1 MAAVTHIYAGAAR
14 WRAKGKLA
22 GVFRAEAGEGRWEH
36 MTRGLPEEIHV
47 QAITVHPQ
55 DPDVVFAGT
64 HDGPYRS
71 TDRGEHWQKCDFPD
85 RNMQVWSILVH
96 PMRPQTVFVGTAPL
110 GVYRSDDGGERF
122 RLLSRPNM
130 PARCD
135 MGFAPRVM
143 RLAVDPQ
150 NPDILYA
157 PMEVNGVMRSTDGGE
172 SWQDCSESLIRLS
185 EQPHLKSAIGTRLPS
200 EGMLDVHALCV
211 TPADPGGVFIALR
224 MGLFHS
230 ADRGETWEDMEVKR
244 FSPLTYGRDVRM
256 SPQDPRVL
264 YACLSVEAFGKTGSL
279 CRSDDVGKTW
289 RRFDHD
295 TDPRGTM
302 MNLALH
308 ARDPNQVYSIAR
320 GGQAFGTQ
328 DGGKSWREYPL
339 PADVSP
345 DCYAI
350 ACG

>member
-14 WRAKGKLA
+14 WRAKGKYA

-36 MTRGLPEEIHV
+36 LTRGLPEEVHV

-55 DPDVVFAGT
+55 DPNVVFAGT

-71 TDRGEHWQKCDFPD
+71 LDRGEHWEKCAFPD
-85 RNMQVWSILVH
+85 SNMQVWSILVH
-96 PMRPQTVFVGTAPL
+96 PMRPQTVFVGTAPVA
-110 GVYRSDDGGERF
+110 VYRSDDGGEHF
-122 RLLSRPNM
+122 RLMSKPGL
-130 PARCD
+130 PARCE

-157 PMEVNGVMRSTDGGE
+157 PLEVNGVMRSRDGGE
-172 SWQDCSESLIRLS
+172 SWEDCSDGLIRLS
-185 EQPHLKSAIGTRLPS
+185 EKPHLKSAIGTKMEA
-200 EGMLDVHALCV
+200 EGMLDIHALCV
-211 TPADPGGVFIALR
+211 TPADPGGLFIALR

-230 ADRGETWEDMEVKR
+230 PDRGDTWQDIEVKR
-244 FSPLTYGRDVRM
+244 YSPLTYARDVRM
-256 SPQDPRVL
+256 SPQDPRTL
-264 YACLSVEAFGKTGSL
+264 YACLSVEAFGKTGSV

-295 TDPRGTM
+295 VSPHGTM
-302 MNLALH
+302 MNLALNP
-308 ARDPNQVYSIAR
+308 RDPNQVYSIAR

-328 DGGKSWREYPL
+328 DGGKTWREYPL